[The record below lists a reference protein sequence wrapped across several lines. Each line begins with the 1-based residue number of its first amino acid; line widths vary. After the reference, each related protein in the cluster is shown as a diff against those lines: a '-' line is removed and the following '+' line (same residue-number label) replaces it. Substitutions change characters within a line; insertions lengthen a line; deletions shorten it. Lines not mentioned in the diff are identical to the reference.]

1 MRQSAARR
9 DDACLQ
15 QRDKSSGLRAALRN
29 AQGAVVSIERT
40 GTGRPLVVGSIA
52 HLVASMQ
59 DLVRDWRRWTKA
71 ERVAA
76 GAIAALILIGVPAAL
91 AIGV

>member
-1 MRQSAARR
+1 
-9 DDACLQ
+9 
-15 QRDKSSGLRAALRN
+15 
-29 AQGAVVSIERT
+29 
-40 GTGRPLVVGSIA
+40 
-52 HLVASMQ
+52 MQ

-76 GAIAALILIGVPAAL
+76 SAIAALILIGVPAAL